1 MRNLLMRMRNCV
13 SRVLRNHAPR
23 FLQDTRADSSVEW
36 IVVVILVVAVVGSM
50 IYNIA
55 NTTNTQGSGT
65 NTWIGN
71 IPAPTSP

>member
-1 MRNLLMRMRNCV
+1 MNF
-13 SRVLRNHAPR
+13 LRNK
-23 FLQDTRADSSVEW
+23 RADASVEW
-36 IVVVILVVAVVGSM
+36 IVTAILVVAVVGSM

-55 NTTNTQGSGT
+55 STSNTQGSGT